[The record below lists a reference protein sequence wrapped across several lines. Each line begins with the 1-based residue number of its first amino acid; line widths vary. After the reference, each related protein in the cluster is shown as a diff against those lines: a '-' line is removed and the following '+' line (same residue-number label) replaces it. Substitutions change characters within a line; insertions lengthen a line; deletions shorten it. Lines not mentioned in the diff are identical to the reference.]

1 MTETIFTPDQFDRL
15 IQMGSSSDTENQILA
30 LSLVET
36 VDFKEHMVYILLL
49 KKLSSINEVLWAEH
63 APKTYKQMSKAV
75 NIKTILTYKKVFEAL
90 GNHKVSVEQMQF
102 FLDYFGNYLKEQCKA
117 LGYDFIKDLEITI
130 KT

>member
-15 IQMGSSSDTENQILA
+15 IDMGGSSDTENQILA

-75 NIKTILTYKKVFEAL
+75 NVKTILTYKKVFEAL

>member
-75 NIKTILTYKKVFEAL
+75 NVKTILTYKKVFEAL

>member
-15 IQMGSSSDTENQILA
+15 IDMGGSSDTENQILA

-49 KKLSSINEVLWAEH
+49 KKLTSINETLWAEH
-63 APKTYKQMSKAV
+63 APKTYKKMGKAV
-75 NIKTILTYKKVFEAL
+75 NLKTTLTFKKVFEAL

-102 FLDYFGNYLKEQCKA
+102 FLDYFASYLKEQCKA

>member
-1 MTETIFTPDQFDRL
+1 
-15 IQMGSSSDTENQILA
+15 
-30 LSLVET
+30 
-36 VDFKEHMVYILLL
+36 
-49 KKLSSINEVLWAEH
+49 
-63 APKTYKQMSKAV
+63 MSKAV
-75 NIKTILTYKKVFEAL
+75 NVKTILTYKKVFEAL

>member
-15 IQMGSSSDTENQILA
+15 IDMGGSSDTENQILA

-63 APKTYKQMSKAV
+63 APKTYKQLSKAV
-75 NIKTILTYKKVFEAL
+75 NVKTILTYKKVFEAL